1 LFDKKEETN
10 MLAFTRNVRLAGIA
24 LLLIASY
31 SASART
37 QESNPDQSIRRY
49 ISVAWDNLTRSTG
62 DCKSYEDSKVTS
74 KPTLYLPTDFIADA
88 NFKAFEKRCQV
99 NVLRLRHVLGRLD
112 DVPVSSLGQSG
123 LLYLPKPYIVPGGR
137 FNEMYG
143 WDSYFIEMGLLADG
157 RLDLAKGMLE
167 NFLFEVEHYSGVRNA
182 NSSPCIVADQAL
194 SSVRQKTPDGQ
205 DNNAIKTEGGSL
217 CRTDFGIWLVDV
229 PALILGGEFDPV
241 TPPAWGRSLLKTM
254 PNARFVLVPGL

>member
-112 DVPVSSLGQSG
+112 DVPVS
-123 LLYLPKPYIVPGGR
+123 
-137 FNEMYG
+137 
-143 WDSYFIEMGLLADG
+143 
-157 RLDLAKGMLE
+157 
-167 NFLFEVEHYSGVRNA
+167 
-182 NSSPCIVADQAL
+182 
-194 SSVRQKTPDGQ
+194 
-205 DNNAIKTEGGSL
+205 
-217 CRTDFGIWLVDV
+217 
-229 PALILGGEFDPV
+229 
-241 TPPAWGRSLLKTM
+241 
-254 PNARFVLVPGL
+254 